1 MGENRTGDG
10 LNEELAEAAHD
21 LARSYCK
28 RQHVHMHWL
37 AEKLGYN
44 PTTFSNYLGDSR
56 PLPASLVA
64 RMTVRCGFAV
74 INELCRQCGGVFI
87 PVVKRAQFG
96 SGAKAYRTAL
106 HFVQTS
112 GGAATTFFKAL
123 EDGKI
128 DEAEYESIK
137 KWLSKLAEAITL
149 MQQAFDEMPIS
160 KTSEDA
166 SDDLA

>member
-10 LNEELAEAAHD
+10 LNEELAEVAFD
-21 LARSYCK
+21 LARGYC
-28 RQHVHMHWL
+28 
-37 AEKLGYN
+37 
-44 PTTFSNYLGDSR
+44 T
-56 PLPASLVA
+56 
-64 RMTVRCGFAV
+64 
-74 INELCRQCGGVFI
+74 
-87 PVVKRAQFG
+87 
-96 SGAKAYRTAL
+96 GAKAYKAAL

-112 GGAATTFFKAL
+112 GGAAQVFFKAL

-128 DEAEYESIK
+128 DEVEYESIK

>member
-21 LARSYCK
+21 LARAYCK

-37 AEKLGYN
+37 AEKMGYN
-44 PTTFSNYLGDSR
+44 ATTFSNYLGDSR

-64 RMTVRCGFAV
+64 RMTLRCGFAV

-87 PVVKRAQFG
+87 PVVTRAEFG
-96 SGAKAYRTAL
+96 TGAKAYKAAVQ
-106 HFVQTS
+106 FVKTS
-112 GGAATTFFKAL
+112 GQAAEEFFKAL

-128 DEAEYESIK
+128 DEVEYK
-137 KWLSKLAEAITL
+137 KTSKWISSLAESAIL
-149 MQQAFDEMPIS
+149 LRQAFDEMPIS

-166 SDDLA
+166 SDDLS

>member
-1 MGENRTGDG
+1 MGETGDG

-21 LARSYCK
+21 LARAYCK

-44 PTTFSNYLGDSR
+44 ATTFSNYLGDSR

-64 RMTVRCGFAV
+64 RMTLRCGFAV

-87 PVVKRAQFG
+87 PVVTRAEFG
-96 SGAKAYRTAL
+96 TGAKAYKAAL

-112 GGAATTFFKAL
+112 GRAATTFFKAL

-128 DEAEYESIK
+128 DEDEHHEVK

-149 MQQAFDEMPIS
+149 MQQAFDAMPIV
-160 KTSEDA
+160 KKSEDA